1 MAKRVAS
8 FDIAKALALLAV
20 IVGHC
25 SFAGVPKGIVDACY
39 SFHMPLFFIV
49 SGYFYEESADMTRLV
64 KKNAKSLL
72 LPYFATS
79 GLMAFVMGVR
89 SIFEGT
95 SFFKAILTWLVAA
108 LYGSGAMMEGMP
120 EGVIAI
126 GAIWFLLALFWAKLF
141 LKVAIET
148 GHPAVTSIGLFIV
161 GIFSKDSIW
170 LPLSIQPALCATL
183 FLYCGMEIKKG
194 NYFEKDRMSLAFWV
208 IIGFIWLYCAKY
220 LGVLYMV
227 SNTYAAGP
235 MDVIGGICGAVFVI
249 KISEVLIGKVPVISR
264 SLSLIGQHSLAFF
277 CMHLVELNCIPWDVV
292 IEMFHGSSYTWLA
305 VVILQLGFTMM
316 FAGIVYMMP
325 AAISRIFYPKK
336 TIL

>member
-1 MAKRVAS
+1 
-8 FDIAKALALLAV
+8 
-20 IVGHC
+20 
-25 SFAGVPKGIVDACY
+25 
-39 SFHMPLFFIV
+39 
-49 SGYFYEESADMTRLV
+49 
-64 KKNAKSLL
+64 
-72 LPYFATS
+72 
-79 GLMAFVMGVR
+79 
-89 SIFEGT
+89 
-95 SFFKAILTWLVAA
+95 
-108 LYGSGAMMEGMP
+108 
-120 EGVIAI
+120 
-126 GAIWFLLALFWAKLF
+126 
-141 LKVAIET
+141 
-148 GHPAVTSIGLFIV
+148 
-161 GIFSKDSIW
+161 
-170 LPLSIQPALCATL
+170 
-183 FLYCGMEIKKG
+183 
-194 NYFEKDRMSLAFWV
+194 
-208 IIGFIWLYCAKY
+208 
-220 LGVLYMV
+220 MV